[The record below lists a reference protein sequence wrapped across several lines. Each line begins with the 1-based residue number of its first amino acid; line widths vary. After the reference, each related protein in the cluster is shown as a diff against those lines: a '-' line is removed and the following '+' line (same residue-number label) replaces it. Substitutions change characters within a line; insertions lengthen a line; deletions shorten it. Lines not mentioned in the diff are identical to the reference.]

1 MATDD
6 WNDDKEMDY
15 QSWIKY
21 RQETG
26 TPRVGKVN
34 KSENYN
40 PSTTKENESEEKRK
54 KVSEMLERHQ
64 ELINEALKKSGKR

>member
-21 RQETG
+21 RQETR

-40 PSTTKENESEEKRK
+40 PSATKENESEEKRK
-54 KVSEMLERHQ
+54 K
-64 ELINEALKKSGKR
+64 